1 MKIPKIVIF
10 FPSIEKGG
18 ADKNLFMI
26 SNFLSNKFKDICI
39 ITSSKNSLSNLNKKV
54 QYIGPNSSLYE
65 NFGRNLKTFI
75 CIYYLLKTLI
85 INKNSVVLSLQS
97 NLFAILI
104 CKIFFVKIITRSNSF
119 PNDWSKSFIKKMI
132 FKKIYQLANL
142 TIVNSLAV
150 KKKFKKFY
158 NIESTHIYNPI
169 NKLKII
175 QLSKKDK
182 IKISKKK
189 RLLKLIMVARLSKE
203 KDHITFLKSLKLIK
217 NTVNFQ
223 ATILGSGELYNEIK
237 NIISVFNLEKQT
249 KIINYKRNPYPLI
262 KNSDILILSSLHEG
276 LPNILIEAAL
286 LKTFIIS
293 SDCETGPKEILLN
306 GKAGGLFK
314 VRDYKDLAKKI
325 LYYWKNEKQ
334 RKKTIQVGFKNL
346 NRFDYNRNLNK
357 YYSKIKFYTNN

>member
-1 MKIPKIVIF
+1 MKIPKIIIF

-54 QYIGPNSSLYE
+54 QYIGPNSSLNE

-75 CIYYLLKTLI
+75 CIYYLLKTII
-85 INKNSVVLSLQS
+85 INKNLVVLSLQS

-119 PNDWSKSFIKKMI
+119 PNDWTKSFIKKMI

-158 NIESTHIYNPI
+158 NIESTHIYNPL

-175 QLSKKDK
+175 RLSKKNK

-189 RLLKLIMVARLSKE
+189 
-203 KDHITFLKSLKLIK
+203 
-217 NTVNFQ
+217 
-223 ATILGSGELYNEIK
+223 
-237 NIISVFNLEKQT
+237 
-249 KIINYKRNPYPLI
+249 
-262 KNSDILILSSLHEG
+262 
-276 LPNILIEAAL
+276 
-286 LKTFIIS
+286 
-293 SDCETGPKEILLN
+293 
-306 GKAGGLFK
+306 
-314 VRDYKDLAKKI
+314 KI
-325 LYYWKNEKQ
+325 LKN
-334 RKKTIQVGFKNL
+334 
-346 NRFDYNRNLNK
+346 
-357 YYSKIKFYTNN
+357 